1 MNDKI
6 LMLMVLIFFSVL
18 LIVNGIISKKQ
29 QKFLKTKLNYHNRGI
44 IFSDVPSGIGDEC
57 YKTCDFFK
65 MHNTGKEPCEC
76 MGEIAYT
83 KYSKKEDYWFK
94 KEEKK

>member
-6 LMLMVLIFFSVL
+6 LMVLILLFFSLL
-18 LIVNGIISKKQ
+18 LIVNGVISKKQ
-29 QKFLKTKLNYHNRGI
+29 NDFLKTKLNNHNRGI
-44 IFSDVPSGIGDEC
+44 IFLDVPSGIEDEC

-76 MGEIAYT
+76 MGEIEYT
-83 KYSKKEDYWFK
+83 RYSKKEDYWLK
-94 KEEKK
+94 RKG

>member
-6 LMLMVLIFFSVL
+6 LMVLILLFFSLL
-18 LIVNGIISKKQ
+18 LIVNGVISKKQ
-29 QKFLKTKLNYHNRGI
+29 NDFLKTKLNNHNRRI
-44 IFSDVPSGIGDEC
+44 IFLDVPSSIGDEC

-76 MGEIAYT
+76 MGEIEYIR
-83 KYSKKEDYWFK
+83 YSKKEDYWLK
-94 KEEKK
+94 RKG